1 MNKTEFLNELKDG
14 LSGLPREDVEE
25 RLSFYGEMIDD
36 RVEEGMTEEEAV
48 AGIGSVD
55 EIASQIVSEIPL
67 SRLVREK
74 AKQRRRLSAWE
85 IVLIIIGFPMW
96 LPLLIAA
103 AAVILSLYVVVWAII
118 ISLWAVDLSLAVG
131 AIGGIA
137 AAVVY
142 FINGNTLPALMTLG
156 AALLLAGLSVFL
168 FFGCLAISKGT
179 VKLTKKELK
188 SMFIRKRNAK

>member
-85 IVLIIIGFPMW
+85 IVLIIIGLPLW

-179 VKLTKKELK
+179 VKLTKK
-188 SMFIRKRNAK
+188 R